1 MELEVRIVQIGTD
14 EEMGMIVVPLQDL
27 VEFEQKTLDLNLLK
41 NDDPNDDRNK
51 KARGVLTVGL
61 LYKSFK
67 EVLQV
72 CSVEDKSTL
81 SSNKVCICA
90 VVENTKINHVQSY
103 WFKFYAHAIIV
114 KFLPTD

>member
-27 VEFEQKTLDLNLLK
+27 VELEQKTLDLNLLK

-81 SSNKVCICA
+81 S
-90 VVENTKINHVQSY
+90 
-103 WFKFYAHAIIV
+103 
-114 KFLPTD
+114 